1 MGTVLALAA
10 VALVGWWVAQVRSVR
25 QFDDTTGDD
34 VRFSYG
40 VLALAD
46 AITVAEGSDPRYN
59 NPGDIKVADWTG
71 PTFGA
76 EHIPVFNSPTE
87 GRNRLYAQLTLIE
100 TGRSHY
106 YQRSMTLAD
115 MGRVW
120 AGDDHWAANVASRLG
135 VPVTT
140 TLEEIFG

>member
-25 QFDDTTGDD
+25 QFDDTTGGE

-40 VLALAD
+40 VLVLAD
-46 AITVAEGSDPRYN
+46 AITVAEGSDPRHN
-59 NPGDIKVADWTG
+59 NPGDIKVSNWTG

-76 EHIPVFNSPTE
+76 EQIPAFNSPTE

-100 TGRSHY
+100 NGQSRH
-106 YQRSMTLAD
+106 YQRTMTLAE

-120 AGDDHWAANVASRLG
+120 AGTETWAVNVANRLG

-140 TLEEIFG
+140 TLEEVFG